1 MKKVLSYILISFI
14 LLANLLAPI
23 SVGFDSKNN
32 IQVQKNR
39 VSAED
44 AVTISLNSKTDH
56 DIGVEGE
63 FKSSEKMDKI
73 TAYFYIGTSQ
83 DKLTQILNW
92 DSGSVST
99 DTAGKV
105 PIYTY
110 HFGYTLTYY
119 SVDGTTAKLVGGN
132 TYYVAVRIAKILPD
146 GKTREFI
153 PGADSKILSAVVGIA
168 SKTAFAVSDKAKDS
182 AQADWDTAHSN
193 ALKEGKTEEE
203 ATKIAQQVVLS
214 KNYNNTP
221 EQSSTMPACS
231 LNPFWGSGTV
241 VGCIAQAAYYV
252 LFVPTSYLF
261 ALAGTFFDYTFAYSV
276 NDTSYRSAFV
286 VQGWG
291 LVRDFCNMFFI
302 FVMLYIAISTILN
315 VHGFKTK
322 ETIINVVIIGL
333 FINFSLFATQ
343 VIIDASNITAR
354 VFYNSDAIKI
364 TVKGQSDNTFANATD
379 GGTIVAKEGEG
390 GIISLSEALVNKINP
405 QNIIINAGKANDIQK
420 TTTSDSSVV
429 KTENSATDNKNNMT
443 AGTFILIVFLAVAV
457 NVVGIIVFMSVG
469 LIFVTRVIGLWL
481 AMILA
486 PLAFFTYIIPSWA
499 DTKIIGWKHWWS
511 DTIKL
516 AFLAPVFIFFMYIIL
531 KFLQANLIADPV
543 NATTGLSFFV
553 ATIIPFA
560 FIMILMMKAKSLA
573 SDMSGE
579 MGQKITGGV
588 AAAGG
593 MMLGGAAM
601 GTAFLGRQTV
611 GAFMKGASTGDT
623 AAQRLAAGDPTLNR
637 MGRIRGRLQQ
647 VSGIDWAQRQVG
659 DRLRANQHQ
668 ISHAAHSR
676 AELDTIAGTVAH
688 GKKWDE
694 LNGDQRYEARRKLER
709 DRVIRENS
717 GNNGM
722 ALGTRKWESLTGAER
737 DAIDGL
743 VGVETVGPHRGQA
756 IAGSDLAENR
766 TITDTTLVRDA
777 RRKVGLGEN
786 IIQSTVGGSFDVRN
800 ISKIVAGDQDRGFNK
815 FATGLTAAM
824 AGSMRNVIKQS
835 NINYGEGQKD
845 FVKDLGHTIT
855 EALKSTVI
863 KVDLSHVGEEH
874 KEDKDGG
881 HGGHH

>member
-1 MKKVLSYILISFI
+1 M
-14 LLANLLAPI
+14 
-23 SVGFDSKNN
+23 
-32 IQVQKNR
+32 
-39 VSAED
+39 
-44 AVTISLNSKTDH
+44 
-56 DIGVEGE
+56 
-63 FKSSEKMDKI
+63 
-73 TAYFYIGTSQ
+73 
-83 DKLTQILNW
+83 
-92 DSGSVST
+92 
-99 DTAGKV
+99 
-105 PIYTY
+105 
-110 HFGYTLTYY
+110 
-119 SVDGTTAKLVGGN
+119 
-132 TYYVAVRIAKILPD
+132 
-146 GKTREFI
+146 
-153 PGADSKILSAVVGIA
+153 
-168 SKTAFAVSDKAKDS
+168 
-182 AQADWDTAHSN
+182 
-193 ALKEGKTEEE
+193 
-203 ATKIAQQVVLS
+203 
-214 KNYNNTP
+214 
-221 EQSSTMPACS
+221 
-231 LNPFWGSGTV
+231 
-241 VGCIAQAAYYV
+241 
-252 LFVPTSYLF
+252 
-261 ALAGTFFDYTFAYSV
+261 
-276 NDTSYRSAFV
+276 
-286 VQGWG
+286 
-291 LVRDFCNMFFI
+291 
-302 FVMLYIAISTILN
+302 
-315 VHGFKTK
+315 
-322 ETIINVVIIGL
+322 
-333 FINFSLFATQ
+333 
-343 VIIDASNITAR
+343 
-354 VFYNSDAIKI
+354 
-364 TVKGQSDNTFANATD
+364 
-379 GGTIVAKEGEG
+379 
-390 GIISLSEALVNKINP
+390 VNKINP
-405 QNIIINAGKANDIQK
+405 QNIIINAGKINDIK
-420 TTTSDSSVV
+420 PASDAAI
-429 KTENSATDNKNNMT
+429 NSNDKQDSEGNMN

-457 NVVGIIVFMSVG
+457 NIVGIIVFLSVG

-499 DTKIIGWKHWWS
+499 DTKTIGWKHWWS

-531 KFLQANLIADPV
+531 KFLQANLIADPI

-601 GTAFLGRQTV
+601 GTAFLGRQTL

-623 AAQRLAAGDPTLNR
+623 AAQRLQAERT
-637 MGRIRGRLQQ
+637 
-647 VSGIDWAQRQVG
+647 SGIRDQHLTRFQRLGGNLATVTGIHAAQQAVG
-659 DRLRANQHQ
+659 RRLNANQHE

-688 GKKWDE
+688 GKKWSE
-694 LNGDQRYEARRKLER
+694 LNGDQKYEARRKLER

-717 GNNGM
+717 GNTGM
-722 ALGTRKWESLTGAER
+722 ALGTRKWEALTNAER

-766 TITDTTLVRDA
+766 TITDNTLIREA

-800 ISKIVAGDQDRGFNK
+800 ISKIVAGEQDRGFNK